1 MGDAQGEGYKI
12 NMLVE
17 SVDERKMRSNKM
29 LLLTLV
35 RATSERILI
44 GVTLRCSSSFI
55 LSDRVDARIAEG
67 RPESSLALPYQT
79 T

>member
-35 RATSERILI
+35 RATSERDLD
-44 GVTLRCSSSFI
+44 RCNSPLLFVFHSVRQS
-55 LSDRVDARIAEG
+55 RC
-67 RPESSLALPYQT
+67 
-79 T
+79 